1 MIWRWTG
8 VDAKAFICHKE
19 VCVADMAI
27 ETFSSNRIQFSECTG
42 SFLKVLLKAK
52 KDPLARTHFLIF
64 SVTVSRRDPHAFGSG
79 ESADTSTHVAQ
90 LFHLSLYIQFVF

>member
-1 MIWRWTG
+1 
-8 VDAKAFICHKE
+8 
-19 VCVADMAI
+19 MAI

-52 KDPLARTHFLIF
+52 KDPLAKTHFLIF
-64 SVTVSRRDPHAFGSG
+64 SVTVSRRDPHAFGSS

-90 LFHLSLYIQFVF
+90 LFHLSIQFVL